1 MSVAKPRDYKREM
14 ALWPPNATADQST
27 RHKARRKMEKLY
39 GPIPK
44 GMDVD
49 HKDGSPKNNATKN
62 LQVIPASKNRSKK

>member
-1 MSVAKPRDYKREM
+1 MAKPRDYKREM
-14 ALWPPNATADQST
+14 ALWPPNATQDQSE
-27 RHKARRKMEKLY
+27 RHKARRKMEKLH

-49 HKDGSPKNNATKN
+49 HVNKNLKDKSAKN